1 MKTLISA
8 LRRLQIR
15 LELEKALWQ
24 MIMQERNSGSL
35 KTARRL
41 RKQERQARRSSIGR
55 RLSSDEKAKRE
66 SILRKYAPP
75 NDAEMTKAIEKLFDK
90 LQKTEINTEKMRLL
104 QERLLR
110 VHPDISS
117 SKKSIEKQMAKTQE
131 KLKKVELFKGAPE
144 HLFKSLEQKVLDLE
158 AEAIRT
164 KVPPLGPVRI
174 KVFEW
179 VEEKIQ
185 KTELRAACSIEIINE
200 ILSEEFGGIYGN
212 IEKIIIEREGAA
224 ENARN
229 ALTALLSKSAIELKE
244 KSNPSRIEDLFL
256 VIRVTKSIR
265 DSLADKEE
273 PQIKHL
279 VENINK
285 LLDLWMERLE
295 VLVKEQADK
304 IRQAQS

>member
-1 MKTLISA
+1 MKTLLSS
-8 LRRLQIR
+8 LRRLQIK
-15 LELEKALWQ
+15 LDLEKTLWQ
-24 MIMQERNSGSL
+24 MIMQDRKSGSL

-41 RKQERQARRSSIGR
+41 RKQERQAKRSSIGR

-66 SILRKYAPP
+66 SILRKFAPP
-75 NDAEMTKAIEKLFDK
+75 SEAEITKAIEKLFNK
-90 LQKTEINTEKMRLL
+90 LHKTENNTDKMQLL
-104 QERLLR
+104 QERLLK
-110 VHPDISS
+110 VHPDLNS

-131 KLKKVELFKGAPE
+131 KLKRADQLKGASE
-144 HLFKSLEQKVLDLE
+144 HLFDSLEQKVRALE
-158 AEAIRT
+158 DEAFRT

-174 KVFEW
+174 KVFQW
-179 VEEKIQ
+179 AEEMIQ